1 LFAPKE
7 SPQLI
12 KQTNKNSIKDTTRSK
27 TTDIGGR
34 NKRINPNIKRSKEGT
49 KQKRDTLFPPHQT
62 FKKGL
67 RKEGKGEDMEKG
79 MKKEEKGN

>member
-34 NKRINPNIKRSKEGT
+34 NKRINPNIKRSKQRT
-49 KQKRDTLFPPHQT
+49 KQQKRDILSPITKLL
-62 FKKGL
+62 KKG
-67 RKEGKGEDMEKG
+67 
-79 MKKEEKGN
+79 